1 MIYKQLC
8 KLLFVWCIWCK
19 IHLSPAAIAA
29 EKKYNRARLLPY
41 FLKQF
46 NTLNVP
52 FTRIYMKYCTTLM
65 YTQPPHRLNILYN
78 LYFLPIFKL
87 FWDSLKMLP
96 WRIPLNGF
104 ARLCRF
110 SRFPLIFH
118 NPEKFNL
125 HIIKISLWIKCWK
138 LEFQT
143 AFKVTFTFVNVWKVG
158 LLAHFCNSG
167 CFAKLKIQRVEKK
180 WKLKNLSRW
189 KTNHQVF
196 LYWIMYSIQRFLQAK
211 YVWLQLTKFLKNLV
225 RQEKDAFSKFVSDA
239 ATGLLVVLQIRKSM
253 QRRL

>member
-19 IHLSPAAIAA
+19 IHLSPAALY

-96 WRIPLNGF
+96 WQIPLNGF

-167 CFAKLKIQRVEKK
+167 CFAKLRFIQRVEKK
-180 WKLKNLSRW
+180 
-189 KTNHQVF
+189 
-196 LYWIMYSIQRFLQAK
+196 
-211 YVWLQLTKFLKNLV
+211 
-225 RQEKDAFSKFVSDA
+225 
-239 ATGLLVVLQIRKSM
+239 
-253 QRRL
+253 

>member
-1 MIYKQLC
+1 
-8 KLLFVWCIWCK
+8 
-19 IHLSPAAIAA
+19 
-29 EKKYNRARLLPY
+29 
-41 FLKQF
+41 
-46 NTLNVP
+46 
-52 FTRIYMKYCTTLM
+52 
-65 YTQPPHRLNILYN
+65 
-78 LYFLPIFKL
+78 
-87 FWDSLKMLP
+87 MLP

-158 LLAHFCNSG
+158 LAHFCNSG
-167 CFAKLKIQRVEKK
+167 CFAKLRFIQRVEKK